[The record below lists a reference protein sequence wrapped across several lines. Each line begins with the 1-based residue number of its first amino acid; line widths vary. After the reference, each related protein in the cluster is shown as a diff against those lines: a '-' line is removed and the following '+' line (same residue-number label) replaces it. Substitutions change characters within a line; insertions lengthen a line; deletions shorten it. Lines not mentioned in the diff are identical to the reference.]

1 VWFVRKIA
9 AAFVL
14 AAAVSIFAPTAHADK
29 ELDANAGVFKIVHV
43 DHSVLVTYD
52 CPSGGHRREVLDLQ
66 RDNRFP
72 PHPVK
77 LCFRS
82 GVGEGGRT

>member
-14 AAAVSIFAPTAHADK
+14 AAAVSILAPTAHADK
-29 ELDANAGVFKIVHV
+29 EPDANAGAFKVVHV

-52 CPSGGHRREVLDLQ
+52 CPSGATAEKPSTYNGTTDSHAT
-66 RDNRFP
+66 P
-72 PHPVK
+72 
-77 LCFRS
+77 
-82 GVGEGGRT
+82 